1 MSDLRSALEEAF
13 SNDSESEAAPNLETK
28 QEEAAPTTTET
39 APNIE
44 PVNSG
49 RDEKGRFATKPVDQA
64 QQSEGHK
71 FVETTTVRKAPSSWK
86 PAAQE
91 AFLKADR
98 GESLTPDEIKLLTA
112 EAERR
117 ESDFHRGLNDFKS
130 HSERAKQYDA
140 VIAPYQN
147 HLRNLGV
154 DAPTAINALMQA
166 DVTLRTSDPATREQY
181 FAKLAQEYGI
191 DLNQVRQPQPQD
203 PQTQYLMQQLNELRQ
218 SQQMWQNQI
227 QQQEQA
233 KAQHELQS
241 FSSSGKPHFDL
252 VRNDMADL
260 LETGK
265 ASNLQDAYEMA
276 VWMKPEVR
284 QTLINEQ
291 LAEAQRKTMEQAQT
305 QRAKT
310 AAVSVKGSN
319 PSGGA
324 SQQVTGSLRDIL
336 SAQFDN
342 G

>member
-1 MSDLRSALEEAF
+1 MTDLRSALEEAF
-13 SNDSESEAAPNLETK
+13 SNDSESEAAPSVENTPTTEPATT
-28 QEEAAPTTTET
+28 EAAPSTEP
-39 APNIE
+39 A
-44 PVNSG
+44 NSG
-49 RDEKGRFATKPVDQA
+49 RDEKGRFSAKPVEPA
-64 QQSEGHK
+64 PQSEPTTP
-71 FVETTTVRKAPSSWK
+71 VETPPVRKAPSSWK

-98 GESLTPDEIKLLTA
+98 GEQLTPEEIKLLTA

-140 VIAPYQN
+140 VLAPYQN

-166 DVTLRTSDPATREQY
+166 DVKLRTSDPSTKAQY
-181 FAKLAQEYGI
+181 FAQLAQEYGI

-218 SQQMWQNQI
+218 SHQMWQNQM
-227 QQQEQA
+227 QQQEQL
-233 KAQHELQS
+233 KAQQELQS
-241 FSSSGKPHFDL
+241 FSSNGKPHFDL
-252 VRNDMADL
+252 VRNEMADL

-265 ASNLQDAYEMA
+265 ATSLQDAYEMA

-284 QTLINEQ
+284 QTLISEQ
-291 LAEAQRKTMEQAQT
+291 LAEVQRKATEQAQS

-319 PSGGA
+319 PSGGV
-324 SQQVTGSLRDIL
+324 SQQVTGSVRDIL